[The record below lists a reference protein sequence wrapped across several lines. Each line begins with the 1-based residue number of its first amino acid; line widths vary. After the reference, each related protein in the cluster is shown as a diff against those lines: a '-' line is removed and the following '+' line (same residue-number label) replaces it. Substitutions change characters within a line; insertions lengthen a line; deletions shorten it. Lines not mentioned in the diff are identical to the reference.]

1 MLLQELP
8 DDYVCPVC
16 GAAKAQFESDARVL
30 AGFAENQKYGLGFN
44 SVTGN
49 QKLLVIYGALAVF
62 FLLLIGGYALE

>member
-1 MLLQELP
+1 M
-8 DDYVCPVC
+8 CPVC
-16 GAAKAQFESDARVL
+16 SAPKSQFQSDAREL

-49 QKLLVIYGALAVF
+49 QKLLIIYGALTLL